1 MIGIGEFSHGTGL
14 NIKTLRYYHDIGLL
28 PAAHVDDSNG
38 YRS

>member
-14 NIKTLRYYHDIGLL
+14 NIKTLRYYNDIGLL
-28 PAAHVDDSNG
+28 PAAHVDDFNG